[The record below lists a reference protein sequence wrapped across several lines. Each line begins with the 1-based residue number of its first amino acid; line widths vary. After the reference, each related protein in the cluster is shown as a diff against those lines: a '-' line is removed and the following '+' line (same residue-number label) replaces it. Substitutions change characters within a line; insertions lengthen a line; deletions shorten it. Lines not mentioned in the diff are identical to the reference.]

1 MRVPALSFNPTLQI
15 HTPRT
20 VLTTLAL
27 CLLPSLTACAE
38 QRTPADVE
46 AIEQVIES
54 FRTSL
59 INKDK
64 PTYMA
69 LFFSDKPEDI
79 GWQFVSEDRR
89 LADIRTAKPDAIKA
103 RKIPSNNF
111 ISLID
116 EAVAT
121 AEPREEKFFNT
132 KIETDGDVASASFDY
147 SFHANGAKENWGREM
162 WQLVRTEQGW
172 KIFSVIYS
180 IRDKRSSGEG

>member
-1 MRVPALSFNPTLQI
+1 M
-15 HTPRT
+15 HTPGT
-20 VLTTLAL
+20 VLTSLAL
-27 CLLPSLTACAE
+27 CLLPCLPACAE
-38 QRTPADVE
+38 QNTPADVE

-64 PTYMA
+64 PTYMS
-69 LFFSDKPEDI
+69 LFFSDRPGDI

-89 LADIRTAKPDAIKA
+89 LADIRRVKPDAIKA

-121 AEPREEKFFNT
+121 AEPREEKFFNA
-132 KIETDGDVASASFDY
+132 KIDTDGDVASVSFDY
-147 SFHANGAKENWGREM
+147 SFHANGVKANWGREM
-162 WQLVRTEQGW
+162 WQLVRTERGW

-180 IRDKRSSGEG
+180 IRDKRSPAGS

>member
-1 MRVPALSFNPTLQI
+1 MR
-15 HTPRT
+15 TPRT
-20 VLTTLAL
+20 IVTTLAL
-27 CLLPSLTACAE
+27 CLLPSLPAYAE
-38 QRTPADVE
+38 QSTPGDVE
-46 AIEQVIES
+46 AIEQVIDS

-64 PTYMA
+64 PTCMS

-79 GWQFVSEDRR
+79 GWQFVSVDRR
-89 LADIRTAKPDAIKA
+89 LADIRRVKPDAIKA
-103 RKIPSNNF
+103 RSIPSNNF

-132 KIETDGDVASASFDY
+132 KIDTDGDVASVSFDY
-147 SFHANGAKENWGREM
+147 SFHANGVKANWGREM
-162 WQLVRTEQGW
+162 WQLVRTQQGW

-180 IRDKRSSGEG
+180 IRDKRSSAES

>member
-1 MRVPALSFNPTLQI
+1 MRMPTLPFNPTLQM
-15 HTPRT
+15 HTPGT
-20 VLTTLAL
+20 VLTSLAL
-27 CLLPSLTACAE
+27 CLLPCLPACAE
-38 QRTPADVE
+38 QNTPADVE
-46 AIEQVIES
+46 AIKQVIES

-64 PTYMA
+64 STYMS
-69 LFFSDKPEDI
+69 LFFSDRPGDI

-89 LADIRTAKPDAIKA
+89 LADIRRAKPDAIKA

-121 AEPREEKFFNT
+121 AEPREEKFFNA
-132 KIETDGDVASASFDY
+132 KIDTDGDVASVSFDY
-147 SFHANGAKENWGREM
+147 SFHANGVKANWGREM
-162 WQLVRTEQGW
+162 WQLVRTERGW

-180 IRDKRSSGEG
+180 IRDERSSAES